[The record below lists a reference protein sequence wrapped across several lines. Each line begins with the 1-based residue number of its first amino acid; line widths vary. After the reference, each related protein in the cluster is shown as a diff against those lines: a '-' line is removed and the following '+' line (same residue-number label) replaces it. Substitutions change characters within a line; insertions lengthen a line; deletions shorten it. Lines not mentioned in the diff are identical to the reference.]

1 LNISKNLLLF
11 IAVATLVGFSL
22 GGILIILQ
30 FQDVSL
36 PAVFFRT
43 PTPLYQQIVVGLL
56 YGFITT
62 MPIIYACRFK
72 SFQEVTLEYSQML
85 PKDLSILEILFISL
99 CVGVGEEI
107 FFRAGM
113 QPLWGVFV
121 TSIFFV
127 GIHFYYDFSNTP
139 KLYYGFYLTIVI
151 IGAAYLFEY
160 MGIWAASAF
169 HFMFDAIL
177 IWYLTRKVNPLST
190 DSKPI

>member
-1 LNISKNLLLF
+1 MNISKNFLLF
-11 IAVATLVGFSL
+11 IAFATLVGFSL

-36 PAVFFRT
+36 PTVFFKT
-43 PTPLYQQIVVGLL
+43 PSPLYQQIIVGLV

-62 MPIIYACRFK
+62 LPVIYACRLK
-72 SFQEVTLEYSQML
+72 WFQDVAQEYSKMM
-85 PKDLSILEILFISL
+85 PKDLNLLEIIFISL
-99 CVGVGEEI
+99 CVGIGEEI

-127 GIHFYYDFSNTP
+127 GIHFYYDPYNTP
-139 KLYYGFYLTIVI
+139 KFYYGCYLTLVI

-160 MGIWAASAF
+160 MGIWAAASF
-169 HFMFDAIL
+169 HFMFDAVL
-177 IWYLTRKVNPLST
+177 IWYLVNKIESL
-190 DSKPI
+190 K